1 MKKCIPSLRSQT
13 WKLLNEVLQRKIQLQ
28 KNIFKSPK
36 LVKNEWINYRFV
48 KINTEQSQYWSG
60 TDAEHKQM
68 VGANIK
74 KNCLYCYLILRLKG
88 F

>member
-1 MKKCIPSLRSQT
+1 MYSIIKKPKPESYLMRYCKGRYNC
-13 WKLLNEVLQRKIQLQ
+13 K

-36 LVKNEWINYRFV
+36 LVKNEWIHYRFV
-48 KINTEQSQYWSG
+48 KITTEQSQYWSG

-74 KNCLYCYLILRLKG
+74 KIACTAI
-88 F
+88 